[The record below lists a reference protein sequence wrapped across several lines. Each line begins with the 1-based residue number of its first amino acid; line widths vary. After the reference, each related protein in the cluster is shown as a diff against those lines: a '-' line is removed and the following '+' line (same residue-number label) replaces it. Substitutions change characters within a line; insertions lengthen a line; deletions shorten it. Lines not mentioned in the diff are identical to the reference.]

1 MSKWGQLISIYVAN
15 LGLMWYTTCVINNY
29 PRTLNLNNLLKHK
42 SLFLFGPR
50 QTGKSTY
57 LTTNYPNA
65 RYYNLLEAPVFRD
78 LSHKPEYLRQAI
90 TVQDELIIV
99 DEVQKLPSLL
109 DEVQRTIEL
118 YPQIRFILTGSSAR
132 KLKRK
137 GINLLAGRL
146 WMTHMHPLVS
156 PELDFGRLNDRINRG
171 SLPAIIDSALPH
183 EELKAYVGTY
193 LNEEIRAEGLSRSI
207 ENFSRF
213 LSVAGLC
220 NGQLVNFTKV
230 GNDAQ
235 VPGRTV
241 REYFQILEDTLLVHQ
256 IPPFQKTKK
265 RKPVATSKYYFFDVG
280 VANYLMN
287 RRQILEGS
295 AEYGQ
300 ALEHLLML
308 EIKAY
313 LDYERIDEPLCFW
326 RSQSQFEVD
335 CIVGSQVAIEFK
347 AAVNVTDYDLKGLR
361 ALGEELTLKRRI
373 VVTLAAVPRVTADKI
388 EIIPITDFLRQ
399 LWNGGVV

>member
-1 MSKWGQLISIYVAN
+1 
-15 LGLMWYTTCVINNY
+15 VITKY
-29 PRTLNLNNLLKHK
+29 SRIINLNKVLDHK
-42 SLFLFGPR
+42 SLFLLGPR
-50 QTGKSTY
+50 QTGKSTL
-57 LTTNYPNA
+57 LTQNYPTA
-65 RYYNLLEAPVFRD
+65 RYYNLLEAPIFRE
-78 LSHKPEYLRQAI
+78 LSAHPEYLRQEI
-90 TVQDELIIV
+90 TPQDSMIIV
-99 DEVQKLPSLL
+99 DEIQKLPSLL
-109 DEVQRTIEL
+109 DEVQRAIEL
-118 YPQIRFILTGSSAR
+118 HPQIRFILTGSSAR

-137 GINLLAGRL
+137 GLNLLAGRL
-146 WMTHMHPLVS
+146 WTAHLHPLVS
-156 PELDFGRLNDRINRG
+156 PEFDFARLNDRINRG
-171 SLPAIIDSALPH
+171 SLPSVIDSALPH

-213 LSVAGLC
+213 LNVAGLC

-230 GNDAQ
+230 GSDAQ

-287 RRQILEGS
+287 RREITEGS

-300 ALEHLLML
+300 ALEHLLLL

-313 LDYERIDEPLCFW
+313 LDYSRNDTPVTFW

-335 CIVGSQVAIEFK
+335 CLLGDSVAIEFK
-347 AAVNVTDYDLKGLR
+347 ASSNITNYDLKGLR
-361 ALGEELTLKRRI
+361 ALSEEISLQRKI
-373 VVTLAAVPRVTADKI
+373 VVALTPTLRKTEDNI
-388 EIIPITDFLRQ
+388 EIIPVNDFLKQ
-399 LWNGGVV
+399 LWSGEWG